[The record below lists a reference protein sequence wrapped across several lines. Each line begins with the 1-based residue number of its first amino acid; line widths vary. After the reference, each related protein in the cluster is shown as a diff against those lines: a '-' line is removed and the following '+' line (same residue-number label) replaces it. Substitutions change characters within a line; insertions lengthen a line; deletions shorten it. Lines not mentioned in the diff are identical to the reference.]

1 MEVIY
6 KIEVKKL
13 FSPQKGFEIIH
24 MDEFANELLHSE
36 IFLNVTLPRI
46 PKRNVK

>member
-1 MEVIY
+1 
-6 KIEVKKL
+6 
-13 FSPQKGFEIIH
+13 

-46 PKRNVK
+46 PKRNVKKQCLKNNIY